1 MSKQKPP
8 GWAAREE
15 SRREAMSSSA
25 STSSSGVFRELRGDM
40 VPWPHRRTT
49 AFHLCFT
56 QKSWP
61 PSKPN
66 NIINFPTEA
75 AKPAGLGPPAPRQ
88 QQTEGQQCCGDSG
101 AEACFQLCPVAS
113 QRPSTCPHS
122 SPSSP
127 YPHTSPGPS
136 LYYIVARLII
146 DQVELQMT
154 LTPRPD
160 TLTTLLSIPSPSFW
174 FQLEQSTHPL
184 LKGAAS
190 RGPSYTE

>member
-1 MSKQKPP
+1 MTWCHGHTEGPQP
-8 GWAAREE
+8 
-15 SRREAMSSSA
+15 
-25 STSSSGVFRELRGDM
+25 
-40 VPWPHRRTT
+40 
-49 AFHLCFT
+49 FHLCFT

-88 QQTEGQQCCGDSG
+88 QQTEGQRCCGDSG
-101 AEACFQLCPVAS
+101 AEAWFQLCPAAS

-122 SPSSP
+122 SPSSL
-127 YPHTSPGPS
+127 YPHTSPGPG
-136 LYYIVARLII
+136 LYYIVAQLII
-146 DQVELQMT
+146 DQAELQMT

-174 FQLEQSTHPL
+174 FQLEQSTLPP